1 MLGFLYLV
9 LSFSFGY
16 FLVKKLLPSIQI
28 SISMPSLLD
37 TRTALPGFMLILPA
51 SFYVGTLI
59 TTWFTYLLTWVIH
72 YFFPLALKP
81 LFYGNLLTFI
91 ILFTILSVDFYFR
104 RDKKTFSLSKLT
116 DKVYAT
122 LVAAPLESG
131 FCFFSAIFWT
141 FYMVRSFKIID
152 GRLIMGI
159 SAFSDFGATIP
170 LVRSFSVGSNFPTEY
185 PHFAGA
191 YSAVNDINYHFM
203 FHFLSGNLEYLGL
216 RLDYAFNLPSI
227 LSITALMMLIY
238 ALAVIISGEKTV
250 GLLASFLFLF
260 RSSFAAFTFLSD
272 RVAQE
277 GYSFYNALILMLSK
291 YDSNI
296 GNTLHENWGFWTQKV
311 YINKRHLSFSMGI
324 AILAI
329 ILFLPLFKQLIDAL
343 KSHTT
348 TALKNKS
355 LLNWKQKIKA
365 IVFDR
370 STWLPEKILEPIL
383 IGIVLGLATYWNGAM
398 VICALLVLAGLAF
411 FTSRRLELLV
421 FAMTTVALIL
431 FQSLFFMQSKAVGSM
446 SFYTNFLMH
455 DQPFTEVLNYYFELF
470 GILPF
475 FLLAGLLAMPKP
487 IKWLTLIFF
496 SPLVIANV
504 LKFSPD
510 VGANHVIILFSIL
523 LLNIIVAMVLVDII
537 KANSKTLHIVLPL
550 ILFNLI
556 YFASLLFN
564 FNAIIMNLLS
574 FVLILYLV
582 SYVSIKFFSKH
593 HGSKAS
599 CIATVIVL
607 IFFLSVS
614 GIIDA
619 VTLYNMDNH
628 AGRSYALD
636 DPVIQWAISE
646 TDTESVFLTH
656 PQFNHLLLMAG
667 RKVFVGWGYFTST
680 AGYDGFGREALVKEI
695 YSAQTQDS
703 LKEIVKSNHIDYIV
717 VEDANRNTT
726 DYVVNESLISNTYPL
741 VYEFE
746 YEHMKIYQVH

>member
-1 MLGFLYLV
+1 
-9 LSFSFGY
+9 
-16 FLVKKLLPSIQI
+16 
-28 SISMPSLLD
+28 MPSLLD
-37 TRTALPGFMLILPA
+37 TKASLPSFMLILPA

-59 TTWFTYLLTWVIH
+59 TTWLTYLLTWAIH
-72 YFFPLALKP
+72 YFYPLVKKP
-81 LFYGNLLTFI
+81 LFYGNLLTFFILI
-91 ILFTILSVDFYFR
+91 ILFGVDYYLN
-104 RDKKTFSLSKLT
+104 RDRDVYSLSKLT
-116 DKVYAT
+116 KKSYTTAM
-122 LVAAPLESG
+122 AAPLESG
-131 FCFFSAIFWT
+131 FCLFSAIFWA
-141 FYMVRSFKIID
+141 FYMIRSFKITD

-238 ALAVIISGEKTV
+238 ALAVIISGDKAV
-250 GLLASFLFLF
+250 GLLTSFLFLF

-272 RVAQE
+272 RVVKE
-277 GYSFYNALILMLSK
+277 GYTFYNALIIMLTK

-329 ILFLPLFKQLIDAL
+329 ILFLPHFKQLVDAL
-343 KSHTT
+343 KSHGSTT
-348 TALKNKS
+348 LKNSGIMNVK
-355 LLNWKQKIKA
+355 LKVKA
-365 IVFDR
+365 IVFKER
-370 STWLPEKILEPIL
+370 AWLPERLLEPVF
-383 IGIVLGLATYWNGAM
+383 IGIILGLATYWNGAM
-398 VICALLVLAGLAF
+398 VICALLVLAGLALF
-411 FTSRRLELLV
+411 SNRRLELLV
-421 FAMTTVALIL
+421 FAITTVTLIL
-431 FQSLFFMQSKAVGSM
+431 LQSFFFMQSKAVGNM
-446 SFYTNFLMH
+446 TFYTNFLMH
-455 DQPFTEVLNYYFELF
+455 DKPFMEVLNYYFELF

-475 FLLAGLLAMPKP
+475 FLIAGLIALPKP
-487 IKWLTLIFF
+487 IKWLTLAFIT
-496 SPLVIANV
+496 PLLIANL

-523 LLNIIVAMVLVDII
+523 LLNIIVAMVLVDFI
-537 KANSKTLHIVLPL
+537 KANHSTLNFVLPIIL
-550 ILFNLI
+550 INLI

-564 FNAIIMNLLS
+564 FNAIIINLLS
-574 FVLILYLV
+574 FVSILYLL
-582 SYVSIKFFSKH
+582 SYVSIKFFNSH
-593 HGSKAS
+593 RGSKAS
-599 CIATVIVL
+599 SIAIVTVL
-607 IFFLSVS
+607 IFFLSIS

-628 AGRSYALD
+628 VGRSYALD
-636 DPVIQWAISE
+636 NPVIQWAISE

-695 YSAQTQDS
+695 YSAQNQDS
-703 LKEIVKSNHIDYIV
+703 LKKIVEENHIDYIV
-717 VEDANRNTT
+717 VEDANRNAT
-726 DYVVNESLISNTYPL
+726 DYTVNESLISNTYPL
-741 VYEFE
+741 VHEF
-746 YEHMKIYQVH
+746 EHMKIYQVH